1 MAAPGTCP
9 GTAASLGQAGQREV
23 GLWSSYFKPPGEGGS
38 RSAQPGRG
46 HLFSGTPGRRG
57 CLEVEVKKKN
67 LKTLFL
73 VPPGVW
79 EASPARERLPTWG

>member
-57 CLEVEVKKKN
+57 RLEVGVKN
-67 LKTLFL
+67 KTLFL